1 MYSMTG
7 YGRSENSN
15 KSISFIVNVKSIN
28 NRYFDLNIKLPK
40 LLSCYEEKVTS
51 TLKKELRRGKIDIY
65 VSYTLLSE
73 KYNQIDID
81 YVKLKQGEMLLKNI
95 SNKSDLIMKNIDFS
109 YLFKTFDII
118 KSSDTQLIKTDE
130 RLLLKTI
137 KEALDN
143 LKKSRKRE
151 GDKILLDLNKYQ
163 KKIKKNFERINK
175 ISEVDKKK
183 LFSLV
188 SKKIKKIY
196 GNKKFDK
203 DKAYQEIGINPEKID
218 ISEEIDRL
226 KIHLEHLYTMMNS
239 KTISIGKKISFL
251 IQEISREL
259 NTISAKANNEKISIL
274 SVDSKNELEKVRE
287 QIQNIL

>member
-1 MYSMTG
+1 
-7 YGRSENSN
+7 
-15 KSISFIVNVKSIN
+15 
-28 NRYFDLNIKLPK
+28 
-40 LLSCYEEKVTS
+40 
-51 TLKKELRRGKIDIY
+51 
-65 VSYTLLSE
+65 
-73 KYNQIDID
+73 
-81 YVKLKQGEMLLKNI
+81 
-95 SNKSDLIMKNIDFS
+95 MKNIDFS